1 MKKDIITEAF
11 DAIPPENKQF
21 VSKNLDISQQVF
33 AILKE
38 KDWTQKDL
46 AKKLGKYDSD
56 VSRMLSGLHNLTL
69 KTITNLEVILGA
81 DIIITPAKAK
91 EEFGKIKYVSFKVE
105 VRKNERSNTSTL
117 NDVRGAWGDGVH
129 SFKNKIA

>member
-38 KDWTQKDL
+38 KGWTQKDL
-46 AKKLGKYDSD
+46 AKKLGKYESD

-69 KTITNLEVILGA
+69 RSITNLEAILET
-81 DIIITPAKAK
+81 DIIITPTKAK
-91 EEFGKIKYVSFKVE
+91 EAFEDIKKRRSSSF
-105 VRKNERSNTSTL
+105 
-117 NDVRGAWGDGVH
+117 
-129 SFKNKIA
+129 